1 MSDYK
6 RQKEHISVGGKPKKV
21 TPYDDSQ
28 RVLEKGWGCEEL
40 KDTFT
45 FVYEDLMNDLF
56 KAWIQ
61 TKHHETQAR
70 EFIYHQ
76 VVSLGAVQSNIER
89 AVTAKNNKTRE
100 IDGVDEDG

>member
-1 MSDYK
+1 MSYK
-6 RQKEHISVGGKPKKV
+6 RTPGHKSVEGKPKKV

-28 RVLEKGWGCEEL
+28 RVLEKGWQCEEV
-40 KDTFT
+40 KDTMT
-45 FVYEDLMNDLF
+45 FVYEDLLNDLF
-56 KAWIQ
+56 KAWLE

-76 VVSLGAVQSNIER
+76 AISLGAVQSNIER

-100 IDGVDEDG
+100 LEGED

>member
-6 RQKEHISVGGKPKKV
+6 RHKEHVSVGGKPKKV

-28 RVLEKGWGCEEL
+28 RVLQKGWQCEDI
-40 KDTFT
+40 KDTMT

-56 KAWIQ
+56 KAWIT

-89 AVTAKNNKTRE
+89 AVTAKNNKAKE
-100 IDGVDEDG
+100 MEGDVDG

>member
-28 RVLEKGWGCEEL
+28 RVLEKGWKCEEL